1 MRFYFIKELRQYIK
15 FLKCKRHNLISV
27 PAKNYK
33 NINFNIDGVNNK
45 IIFEDNNISKSAK
58 ININIYGDNN
68 EIIVKKGFYVSL
80 NFNILIGQNH
90 PNFGKVT
97 NSKIYIDE
105 NTSMEKVNYF
115 TYNSNSYFNV
125 GKKCMFAF
133 DINIFNTDAH
143 PIYSIGPNEIINK
156 VKGINIGNH
165 CLIGANV
172 TLLKNTNISDDCIL
186 GWGGVVS
193 GSFQQPHCA
202 IAGNPAKIVK
212 TDITW
217 NSNGSKGYVENK
229 Q

>member
-1 MRFYFIKELRQYIK
+1 M
-15 FLKCKRHNLISV
+15 
-27 PAKNYK
+27 
-33 NINFNIDGVNNK
+33 K
-45 IIFEDNNISKSAK
+45 IHQW
-58 ININIYGDNN
+58 
-68 EIIVKKGFYVSL
+68 KKL
-80 NFNILIGQNH
+80 TTLHIILI
-90 PNFGKVT
+90 
-97 NSKIYIDE
+97 
-105 NTSMEKVNYF
+105 
-115 TYNSNSYFNV
+115 
-125 GKKCMFAF
+125 